1 MRGGLIQRLRTI
13 WEALGLKKGKIGLI
27 HMVEQVRYLTSKI
40 KTINTDP
47 VLGLESVFNRLLI
60 CRHPTATL

>member
-1 MRGGLIQRLRTI
+1 
-13 WEALGLKKGKIGLI
+13 
-27 HMVEQVRYLTSKI
+27 MVEQVHYLTSKI